1 MHWESEEK
9 TWEPFS
15 NIFGDD
21 PVSVSLY
28 AKRNAM
34 VYDWPCCK
42 RYLKNRKVLARM
54 ANQAKLKTFRQ
65 HPKFKF
71 GVQVP
76 RNHAE
81 AMKLDALHGNTK
93 WAESEALEVSQLDE
107 YESFKVLGYK
117 EPPPEGHKMI
127 RCHFVYDV
135 KHCGKF
141 KSRFVAGGH
150 MTDTPIESV

>member
-1 MHWESEEK
+1 
-9 TWEPFS
+9 
-15 NIFGDD
+15 
-21 PVSVSLY
+21 
-28 AKRNAM
+28 M
-34 VYDWPCCK
+34 VYDWPCCE
-42 RYLKNRKVLARM
+42 RHLKNRKVLARM

-65 HPKFKF
+65 QPKFKF

-117 EPPPEGHKMI
+117 EPAIQRTSRNPRRRTIGQSQSPKGSRSGAPKGANHGPAQTI
-127 RCHFVYDV
+127 AAVGIPVLQRCLAML
-135 KHCGKF
+135 
-141 KSRFVAGGH
+141 RQNR
-150 MTDTPIESV
+150 P